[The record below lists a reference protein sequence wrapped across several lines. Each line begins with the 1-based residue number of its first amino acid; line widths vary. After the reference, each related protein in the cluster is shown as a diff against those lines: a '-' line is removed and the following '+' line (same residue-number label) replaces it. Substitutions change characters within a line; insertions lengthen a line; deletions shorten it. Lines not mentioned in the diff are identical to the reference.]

1 MGGLGTVCGCEP
13 CTSQQGEAANTACTD
28 SDSTHLRTH
37 LVLPFLCSEEEAQ
50 VVPQRQPGVDPEQL
64 AVLAEQFDA
73 QDEDGD
79 GGCFG

>member
-1 MGGLGTVCGCEP
+1 MHESAGGGG
-13 CTSQQGEAANTACTD
+13 QQ
-28 SDSTHLRTH
+28 SMHRLKSSTHLPTD
-37 LVLPFLCSEEEAQ
+37 LVLPFLRSEEEAQ